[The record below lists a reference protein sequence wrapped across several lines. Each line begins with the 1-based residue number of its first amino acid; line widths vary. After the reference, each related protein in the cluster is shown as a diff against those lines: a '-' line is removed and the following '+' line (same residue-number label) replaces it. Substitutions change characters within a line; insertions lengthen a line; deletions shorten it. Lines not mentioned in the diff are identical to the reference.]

1 MSMNSYPF
9 DSEIT
14 GYNDDGSPIYDR
26 AADSTILASM
36 MHRFFADGIIR
47 DDAGVIGFEVTQ
59 TGSMVVNISPGFV
72 IIQGRCGDLQSQES
86 LTLEAADA
94 NLARIDTVVL
104 RRNLDNAYRNI
115 DIYVVKGE
123 AALTP
128 SAPALTRNQTIY
140 ELGIANI
147 YVGAGASYIAQA
159 NITHTRLDTRRC
171 GLSEIPMQVFDT
183 VSLYQQIQN
192 ELELRKAESL
202 QFIDEWMQ
210 LVKSTIDSSTEGA
223 LLEEIKSNTYQTYA
237 HSKTGTVHNLSL
249 ASGEPNIR
257 FVATADFELGDT
269 FSVNGNAVEARM
281 ANGTDLLGGAFVSGA
296 VVTCYLNDGVLYF
309 VGSNRAFV
317 TFTIPASG
325 WKEQDDGSY
334 IQTVTVNGLT
344 ADDGANIDLDMT
356 GVDVNVGVQWE
367 QDFTAISKAKSID
380 GGVEFTCLYDCPEG
394 DLPIKMEVLR

>member
-159 NITHTRLDTRRC
+159 NITDTRLDTRRC

-223 LLEEIKSNTYQTYA
+223 LLAEIKSNTYQTYA

-296 VVTCYLNDGVLYF
+296 VVTCYLKDGVLYF

-317 TFTIPASG
+317 TFTVPVSG
-325 WKEQDDGSY
+325 WVEQDDGSY
-334 IQTVTVNGLT
+334 IQTI
-344 ADDGANIDLDMT
+344 DIDGILGTDGGKIDLDMT
-356 GVDVNVGVQWE
+356 DADTETGAQWE
-367 QDFTAISKAKSID
+367 QGFSAISRAASID
-380 GGVEFTCLYDCPEG
+380 GGVELCCLYECPVI
-394 DLPIKMEVLR
+394 DLPLKMEVTR